1 MIPVCDHR
9 RCGACES
16 VRACVHASACVRARM
31 HLFPLRR
38 GLKSSFIARP
48 HSANTPAVH
57 CGIAERRCGI
67 LRSIA
72 PKEAVKLLK
81 KLFPDRL
88 PDETALIEA

>member
-1 MIPVCDHR
+1 M
-9 RCGACES
+9 GG
-16 VRACVHASACVRARM
+16 
-31 HLFPLRR
+31 R
-38 GLKSSFIARP
+38 GLRVLRYRRP
-48 HSANTPAVH
+48 HSAQHARRCAAH
-57 CGIAERRCGI
+57 CGIAEAVLRYWGM

>member
-1 MIPVCDHR
+1 
-9 RCGACES
+9 
-16 VRACVHASACVRARM
+16 M